1 MPHLSWRHVCKH
13 GEVVQGSPEC
23 AACGNTG
30 HFNGWLL
37 SMWEAMAVYGYVYG
51 LNPIGP
57 HRPFA
62 DRLFAEMRDRCVR
75 CGGRTV
81 LTVGDGSRWSR
92 CPTCE
97 GTGGVW
103 NRPVEEVEAARQQ
116 VVARWPSAAMEER
129 PRPRPRRAVARTEA
143 RPRPKGY
150 SSHGLRFSDVERAF
164 AEAERLL
171 GTNWQLKGRG
181 HCCRASLDPRYA
193 NHALRGAAR
202 SWGLVRPH
210 HTLGWK
216 RLLPLAIIEKAAEV
230 LGVPARLLMSREF

>member
-1 MPHLSWRHVCKH
+1 MPHPSWRHVCKF

-23 AACGNTG
+23 TTCGNTP
-30 HFNGWLL
+30 HSNGWLL
-37 SMWEAMAVYGYVYG
+37 GVWEAMAVYRYVYEVR
-51 LNPIGP
+51 PIGP
-57 HRPFA
+57 HRPYA
-62 DRLFAEMRDRCVR
+62 DRLFAGMRDLCVR

-81 LTVGDGSRWSR
+81 LTVGDGSAWRR

-116 VVARWPSAAMEER
+116 FIARWPSAAMEER
-129 PRPRPRRAVARTEA
+129 SRPRLLRAVARTGA
-143 RPRPKGY
+143 RRRKRY
-150 SSHGLRFSDVERAF
+150 SSHALRFSDVERAF
-164 AEAERLL
+164 GEAERLL
-171 GTNWQLKGRG
+171 GTNWRLKGRG
-181 HCCRASLDPRYA
+181 HCRRASLDPRYS

-202 SWGLVRPH
+202 SWGLIRPH
-210 HTLGWK
+210 HALGWK